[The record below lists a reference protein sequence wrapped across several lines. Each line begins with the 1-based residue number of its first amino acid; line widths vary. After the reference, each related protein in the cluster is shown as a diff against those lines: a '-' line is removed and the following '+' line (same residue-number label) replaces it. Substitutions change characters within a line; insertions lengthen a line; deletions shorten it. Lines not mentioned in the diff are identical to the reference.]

1 MPLIGGFRFE
11 SPTLMSLFDL
21 LFLEA
26 RAEMIKKISLVF
38 MEIWTHQKDISKII
52 GLLQNADL
60 CLKDSCSEK
69 VLDWT
74 WVDMC

>member
-52 GLLQNADL
+52 DL
-60 CLKDSCSEK
+60 
-69 VLDWT
+69 
-74 WVDMC
+74 

>member
-26 RAEMIKKISLVF
+26 RAEIRKQFRWVF
-38 MEIWTHQKDISKII
+38 GSNEQENLLSK
-52 GLLQNADL
+52 LSDL
-60 CLKDSCSEK
+60 
-69 VLDWT
+69 
-74 WVDMC
+74 